1 MARTD
6 KPQTHRKLYE
16 NIKALLHE
24 ARNAVARNINTAMV
38 MTYFEIGRM
47 IVVDEQH
54 GKKRAG
60 YAEETLKNLTID
72 IRHQTVSRFF
82 SNRFRRQCLPNLR
95 QIRNTG
101 ALSIRI

>member
-16 NIKALLHE
+16 NIKVLLQE

-47 IVVDEQH
+47 IVVDEQQ
-54 GKKRAG
+54 GKARAD
-60 YAEETLKNLTID
+60 YAGETLRNLSLDLTKE
-72 IRHQTVSRFF
+72 FGKEF
-82 SNRFRRQCLPNLR
+82 SERNLR
-95 QIRNTG
+95 
-101 ALSIRI
+101 A